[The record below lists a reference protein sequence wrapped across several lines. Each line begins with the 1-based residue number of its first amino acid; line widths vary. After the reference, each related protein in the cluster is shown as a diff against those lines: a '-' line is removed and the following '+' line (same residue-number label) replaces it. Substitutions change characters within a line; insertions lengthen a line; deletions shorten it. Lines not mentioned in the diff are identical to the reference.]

1 MWSTVTTVTIAVA
14 VAISV
19 ANYGASIVV
28 ASSSYYAVATVAIEV
43 TTEPI
48 AVAING
54 MAYKA

>member
-28 ASSSYYAVATVAIEV
+28 ASSSYYAVA
-43 TTEPI
+43 
-48 AVAING
+48 ING